1 MLTQMG
7 KYVVLIGLISTALYA
22 VALADQSQTD
32 QEQQAKAQQVKPIYK
47 VKPAPAAPVW
57 KVKPRFDLEGLS
69 RLSPLAWGP
78 ECFLPTPAPRQFE
91 AGARV
96 WFGRV
101 QGQASRGGAL
111 LFGESPSVVD
121 FDDNLGISKS
131 GSAMWMIKARYQ
143 VAPRWSLNYSFSPFL
158 TEGTNAGAQTFT
170 FMGTTFAAGTTVRS
184 KWDRYEHRA
193 GLAFDVTHSACSV
206 TSIYADWMYVQDKLT
221 IRQALGGLQN
231 MVWDDDKSLAVVGIE
246 LSKCLK
252 NFRGSTLA
260 INGKGGI
267 AFLGDNNGYE
277 LEAGLSYII
286 PIKQGRFGYLKG
298 GYRYAQ
304 LTKDKDHELFKTRT
318 DGAFVEAGFI
328 F

>member
-1 MLTQMG
+1 MLTRMG
-7 KYVVLIGLISTALYA
+7 KCLFLIGLIGAAFCATALA
-22 VALADQSQTD
+22 GQSQTD
-32 QEQQAKAQQVKPIYK
+32 QEQQAKAQQIKPIYK
-47 VKPAPAAPVW
+47 VKPAPVTPIS
-57 KVKPRFDLEGLS
+57 KVKPSLGFPGLAQYN
-69 RLSPLAWGP
+69 PFAWGP

-96 WFGRV
+96 WFARV
-101 QGQASRGGAL
+101 QGQASRGGGF
-111 LFGESPSVVD
+111 LFGERPSVVD

-131 GSAMWMIKARYQ
+131 GNAIWMIKARYQ
-143 VAPRWSLNYSFSPFL
+143 VAPRWSINYSFSPFMAD
-158 TEGTNAGAQTFT
+158 GTNVSTQSFT

-193 GLAFDVTHSACSV
+193 GLAFDLSHSPSSV
-206 TSIYADWMYVQDKLT
+206 ASIYADWMYIQDKLA

-246 LSKCLK
+246 LNKCLK

-260 INGKGGI
+260 LNGKAGI

-277 LEAGLSYII
+277 LEAGLSYLI

-304 LTKDKDHELFKTRT
+304 LTKEKDLELFKTRM